1 MFTWT
6 RDIADFLCTG
16 PSILY
21 SQNTLRDLCGL
32 QISRSTI
39 RWFDHND
46 LKSLEDRNVLLT
58 VEKERRGP
66 LTRRFIITEG
76 IFEEDGAMVDL
87 PKHVIELKHKYKYRL
102 TLDESISF
110 GTVGRT
116 GRDLTE
122 LYNIPATRIDMIV
135 GSVANGSTHGAG
147 FCTGSR
153 IVADHQCIND
163 TSFVFSAAAPALLT
177 VFCFG
182 GDQHLAEHAVDP
194 EYANGTLQENV
205 RMIRAVLDQVEA
217 ITIAIPS
224 HAASPIIHIHL
235 RSSAPAASVS
245 AKPSNPATPA
255 PREPPSFDIEL
266 VEAQPSM
273 RLAVMAGLSRKE
285 NERAAGVIKA
295 AIAMVL
301 AKRK

>member
-1 MFTWT
+1 MSRESIETRADNLQAHENSESLIPCVISAFAERGDTIFTIQKGTWK
-6 RDIADFLCTG
+6 
-16 PSILY
+16 
-21 SQNTLRDLCGL
+21 GL
-32 QISRSTI
+32 QISHSTI
-39 RWFDHND
+39 RWFDYND
-46 LKSLEDRNVLLT
+46 LKSLEDRNMLLT
-58 VEKERRGP
+58 VEKEGRGP

-102 TLDESISF
+102 ILDESVSF

-116 GRDLTE
+116 GRGLTE

-135 GSVANGSTHGAG
+135 GPVANGSTHGAG
-147 FCTGSR
+147 FCAGSH

-163 TSFVFSAAAPALLT
+163 TSFIFSAAAPALLT
-177 VFCFG
+177 VSCFG
-182 GDQHLAEHAVDP
+182 GDQHLAEHAVDH
-194 EYANGTLQENV
+194 EYANSTLQENV

-235 RSSAPAASVS
+235 RSSAPTASVS

-255 PREPPSFDIEL
+255 PREPPSFDIVGECL
-266 VEAQPSM
+266 LQDIVGDTGTQAA
-273 RLAVMAGLSRKE
+273 RAG
-285 NERAAGVIKA
+285 AG
-295 AIAMVL
+295 
-301 AKRK
+301 